1 MTGVLAGRS
10 AIVTGAGQG
19 IGRGIAL
26 ALAGEDAAVAV
37 LGRTESKLVD
47 TCGEIERRG
56 GRALPVVCDV
66 RKLNEIEAAVV
77 SVVASLGGVSILV
90 NNAQMVPYGL
100 MLDVTEEA
108 VDDAWRSGPLAALRF
123 MRTCHPHLRGGGA
136 IVNIG
141 AGAGL
146 GSGPPNLAAYGAVK
160 AALAM
165 FTRSAAVQWGPDGI
179 RANLLLPFAASPAVA
194 AWMESDPEGY
204 EASMTRVPMRRIA
217 DPETDVGRA
226 VVFLVGPDA
235 GLITG
240 TTLTVDGGLDF
251 LR

>member
-1 MTGVLAGRS
+1 MQL
-10 AIVTGAGQG
+10 
-19 IGRGIAL
+19 
-26 ALAGEDAAVAV
+26 
-37 LGRTESKLVD
+37 KLVD

-56 GRALPVVCDV
+56 GRAVPVVCDV
-66 RKLNEIEAAVV
+66 RNLDEVEAAVA

-100 MLDVTEEA
+100 VLDVTEEA

-123 MRTCHPHLRGGGA
+123 MRTCHPHLLGGGA

-146 GSGPPNLAAYGAVK
+146 GSGPPSRGGVRNSEGRGGDVHAVGGGAVGNRRNPCEP
-160 AALAM
+160 AAPVRGLS
-165 FTRSAAVQWGPDGI
+165 RGGP
-179 RANLLLPFAASPAVA
+179 V
-194 AWMESDPEGY
+194 WMEGDPQGY
-204 EASMTRVPMRRIA
+204 EASMTLVPMRRIA
-217 DPETDVGRA
+217 DPETDVGRG